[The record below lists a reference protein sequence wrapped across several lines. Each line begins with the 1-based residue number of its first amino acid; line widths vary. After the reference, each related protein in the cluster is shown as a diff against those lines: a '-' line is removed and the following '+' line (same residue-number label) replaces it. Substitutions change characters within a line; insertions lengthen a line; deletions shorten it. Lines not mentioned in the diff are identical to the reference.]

1 MALSDQGQIYST
13 GSSEY
18 GQLGNGETGEYFVT
32 ASKLAFANCNLFTLR
47 NRFME
52 KDPAQDSSSSGKDKL
67 MPIPEDIRIQHV
79 ACGKNH
85 TVAVE
90 ADYDDEDDEPARL
103 RVFSW
108 GCGDYGVLGH
118 GIQAD
123 EYFPRE
129 IATLGTSVWLP
140 PGPLA
145 VSAGA
150 HCSLLKTSN
159 GHVYYWG
166 KHRSVGEA
174 VMRPQLVE
182 ALANNRHVV
191 THADGGS
198 QTVVC
203 CTDNAN
209 TVAWGQGPHG
219 ELGLGTAKS
228 SAKPQFV
235 DALMGCRIQDL
246 ACGYGHTLFVVKDED
261 GEDKAAIAKL
271 PELDAGAKDELE
283 TVWAKSS
290 ASSDKA
296 GKKKG

>member
-1 MALSDQGQIYST
+1 MYTT
-13 GSSEY
+13 GSSQF

-32 ASKLAFANCNLFTLR
+32 ASKLDYANCNIFTLQ

-52 KDPAQDSSSSGKDKL
+52 RDPAQEFSGSSSATDKL
-67 MPIPEDIRIQHV
+67 VPIQEDIRIQHI
-79 ACGKNH
+79 ACGKHH
-85 TVAVE
+85 TLAVE
-90 ADYDDEDDEPARL
+90 ADYEEEDEDDPPRP

-118 GIQAD
+118 GVQAD
-123 EYFPRE
+123 EYRPRE
-129 IATLGTSVWLP
+129 IAVLGTSVWLP
-140 PGPLA
+140 PGPLE

-191 THADGGS
+191 IHADGGG
-198 QTVVC
+198 QTVIC
-203 CTDNAN
+203 CTDNAI

-219 ELGLGTAKS
+219 ELGLGTSKS

-235 DALMGCRIQDL
+235 ESLRGCRIQHL
-246 ACGYGHTLFVVKDED
+246 ACGYGHTLFVAKDED
-261 GEDKAAIAKL
+261 AEDKTAISKL
-271 PELDAGAKDELE
+271 PELDEAAKEELE
-283 TVWAKSS
+283 ALWAS
-290 ASSDKA
+290 APASNSKA
-296 GKKKG
+296 GRKRAK